1 MTYIHTYAHT
11 YIYTYIHTHTYIYEI
26 THLLSNAVYKSTIT
40 KALSTRN
47 LEYIS
52 DNVTY
57 TESVL
62 KYQVLQKM
70 I

>member
-1 MTYIHTYAHT
+1 MPINIKKKYVHTYT
-11 YIYTYIHTHTYIYEI
+11 YVHIFYEI
-26 THLLSNAVYKSTIT
+26 LFNKSTIT

-62 KYQVLQKM
+62 KY
-70 I
+70 